1 MRIEDVVLVAT
12 VREDIRN
19 DDDSKTEISLRIEAT
34 QARIAHTAGDV
45 IGPASLKSVAVPTE
59 PVSVEAVDAGPG
71 AEADSDN
78 GSKTV
83 ATSPEE
89 DYSDKRGSD
98 EQLVSPSAVLA
109 SSEQGI
115 DET

>member
-19 DDDSKTEISLRIEAT
+19 DSSKTEISHRIEAT
-34 QARIAHTAGDV
+34 QARIAQTAGDI
-45 IGPASLKSVAVPTE
+45 IGLTSLKSVAVPEE
-59 PVSVEAVDAGPG
+59 PVLAEAVNAGPG
-71 AEADSDN
+71 AEGDSDN

-89 DYSDKRGSD
+89 DDSDKRGSD
-98 EQLVSPSAVLA
+98 EHLVSPSAVLA
-109 SSEQGI
+109 SA
-115 DET
+115 TN